1 MKEVIKV
8 TYIPPWSMWFGVRAF
23 RIGVNQWGYSVSQ
36 VPLRYLIAMLFINF
50 KPLWDPV
57 IELLV

>member
-1 MKEVIKV
+1 
-8 TYIPPWSMWFGVRAF
+8 MWFGVRAF

>member
-1 MKEVIKV
+1 MTCMCV
-8 TYIPPWSMWFGVRAF
+8 
-23 RIGVNQWGYSVSQ
+23 Q

-50 KPLWDPV
+50 KSLWDPV